1 MYYANRERDWRMKI
15 GHLIRAERVRQEM
28 KQIVLAKGICT
39 PSYLSKIERNL
50 IEPSDEIALLLM
62 NRLAIDPSKLQKN
75 DEQTELEFKKLL
87 MDTYKTVITS
97 RNDELTKDKLSY
109 LEQNSPLFE
118 NDSLHY
124 TYLLITLRF
133 RLILREDIEVLKNE
147 IEALQHSVDQFDAY
161 QLYLFQLNKAL
172 FYYGSGIRKKANA
185 YFEDIVSKLDIIPLS
200 EWERA
205 EFNYMIAIIYTSEGN
220 IFTAIDYIRK
230 AMDFFLKNLQ
240 MNRVLDCYIIIGITR
255 KRSEQF
261 EESLDAYSKAMQI
274 CEDFNLHDEKGIIYH
289 NIGTLNSTMGNSEQS
304 ILYFKKSIDS
314 KKEESEKLISIFC
327 LIMEYSK
334 LNDKDLVNHW
344 ANIGLAIF
352 HKLNDESL
360 RSYYHHFHLFKA
372 LHSEEGLVETT
383 EAAIQ
388 YFKEI
393 QDFRYIHK
401 YCIALA
407 EWYYQNRKYK
417 LSSIYYRE
425 ANRYGYIYRKV
436 EKWEDL

>member
-1 MYYANRERDWRMKI
+1 MKI

-124 TYLLITLRF
+124 TYLLIRLRF

-161 QLYLFQLNKAL
+161 QLYLFELNKAL
-172 FYYGSGIRKKANA
+172 FYYNTGNRKKAIF
-185 YFEDIVSKLDIIPLS
+185 YFETILDKLDSIAMK
-200 EWERA
+200 EWEKA
-205 EFNYMIAIIYTSEGN
+205 EFNYIIAVVYAADGHLFASTN
-220 IFTAIDYIRK
+220 YIRD
-230 AMDFFLKNLQ
+230 ALEFFRENLM
-240 MNRVLDCYIIIGITR
+240 MNRVLDCYILIGITH

-261 EESLDAYSKAMQI
+261 QDSLEAYSKAMQI
-274 CEDFNLHDEKGIIYH
+274 CEDLNLHSEKGIIYH
-289 NIGTLNSTMGNSEQS
+289 NIGSLNSTMGNSDQA
-304 ILYFKKSIDS
+304 IHYYKKSIDHKIIDS
-314 KKEESEKLISIFC
+314 DKLISIFC
-327 LIMEYSK
+327 LITEYSK
-334 LNDKDLVNHW
+334 LNKKKLVRYWADVGINLLKKVKDENH
-344 ANIGLAIF
+344 L
-352 HKLNDESL
+352 
-360 RSYYHHFHLFKA
+360 SYYHHFTIYKS
-372 LHSEEGLVETT
+372 LHSEQGLSVEIAET
-383 EAAIQ
+383 AIQ
-388 YFKEI
+388 HFKKL